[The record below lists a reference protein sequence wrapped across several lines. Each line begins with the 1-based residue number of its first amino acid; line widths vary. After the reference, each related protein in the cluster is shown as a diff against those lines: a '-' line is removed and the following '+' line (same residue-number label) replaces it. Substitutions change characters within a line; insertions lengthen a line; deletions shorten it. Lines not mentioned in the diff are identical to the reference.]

1 MAYNA
6 PPPVYVQ
13 SARTST
19 MAIVSLV
26 AGIAGLSVLP
36 VIASIVAVVT
46 GHMAK
51 GEIRDSSGMVT
62 GDGLATAGLILATS
76 ASLHAVRHLCGHRL
90 VRNRSGFGAA
100 AEQLLPGAGAHGLT
114 S

>member
-1 MAYNA
+1 
-6 PPPVYVQ
+6 
-13 SARTST
+13 
-19 MAIVSLV
+19 MAIISLI

-62 GDGLATAGLILATS
+62 GDGLATAGLILGYIG
-76 ASLHAVRHLCGHRL
+76 L
-90 VRNRSGFGAA
+90 
-100 AEQLLPGAGAHGLT
+100 GLT
-114 S
+114 LLGICAVIAWFVIVLGFLGVAVQQSSFLAPALALMV